1 VDLSDTHTLI
11 IVICAI
17 AMAVGVA
24 GVVVPVLP
32 GVVLCWGAVVVW
44 ALFGADGW
52 GRWVVLAIATVLALT
67 GVVVKYAWPGRNLK
81 RGGVPSRTMLA
92 GALLGVVGFF
102 VVPVVGLFLG
112 FVLGVWLAERIRL
125 GDARQAWPSTK
136 HALKAAGLSMLIEL
150 GTAIGIAITWLV
162 GLVAT

>member
-1 VDLSDTHTLI
+1 VDLSDTHTLV
-11 IVICAI
+11 IVLCSL
-17 AMAVGVA
+17 AMIVGVA

-32 GVVLCWGAVVVW
+32 GVVLCWVAVAVW

-52 GRWVVLAIATVLALT
+52 GRWVVLAIATLLAVT

-81 RGGVPSRTMLA
+81 RSGVPNRTLLLGGV
-92 GALLGVVGFF
+92 LGIVGFF
-102 VVPVVGLFLG
+102 VVPVVGLFIG

-125 GDARQAWPSTK
+125 GDSRLAWPSAK
-136 HALKAAGLSMLIEL
+136 QALKAAGLSMLVEL
-150 GTAIGIAITWLV
+150 TTALGIAFTWLI